1 MIPRS
6 LERKYLDAHPECV
19 DLHPP
24 SGLPER
30 ILVYLEV
37 RAWPSG
43 LPERILVYRNVLPPP
58 RLLRLHLRHRAAA
71 RRLF

>member
-1 MIPRS
+1 MEI
-6 LERKYLDAHPECV
+6 LESNLDAHPDCV
-19 DLHPP
+19 DLLKNTPFE
-24 SGLPER
+24 SPER
-30 ILVYLEV
+30 ILVYLDV

-43 LPERILVYRNVLPPP
+43 LPERILVYPNVLPPP

>member
-1 MIPRS
+1 MTPHLLLQLI
-6 LERKYLDAHPECV
+6 LLICT
-19 DLHPP
+19 